1 MQNSPIVHSTV
12 SSPLVSKD
20 TMERSSDD
28 HMVEICLFLIF
39 ALWFV
44 EVKIV
49 GRLFLVEIIYLAI
62 AVRVLL
68 TDFNQRILSSTFMKR
83 LLILWLCWFI
93 VQMLTDWYRGTPF
106 FDYARGWAKIFFF
119 GTNTIALYA
128 LIRNEE
134 RRLILFLAASAV
146 GGILKTFFIP
156 SKFFVGGSMWKFGF
170 GGAVVMLL
178 ILVSMRLRRWIYAPL
193 MLIAL
198 GILNLFFD
206 YRSLALCCIG
216 AATITFIAHFYQF
229 AKEKFVFEGKLV
241 PRIPTIIMIICVGFT
256 ALWYFYGLSG
266 RYDIGINVG
275 QRHLKGDARN
285 PLYGR
290 LMIVS
295 GIRAVLDSPIIGY
308 GSWARDMKYVY
319 YLEGLKARLGLTGG
333 PITSDLIPTHS
344 FIIGGWVEA
353 GIVGGIFWIFVFYHT
368 VKALIWM
375 VLYNFQLT
383 PVFSFLLIGFCWTI
397 WFSPFAFSGRITVAF
412 KVVLLGFIL
421 GKEWVTERECC

>member
-20 TMERSSDD
+20 TMEISGDD
-28 HMVEICLFLIF
+28 RMVEVALFLLF
-39 ALWFV
+39 ALWFI

-49 GRLFLVEIIYLAI
+49 GRLFLVEIVYLAI
-62 AVRVLL
+62 AGWVFL
-68 TDFNQRILSSTFMKR
+68 TDFNQRILSSPFMKKFF
-83 LLILWLCWFI
+83 ILWLCWFLA
-93 VQMLTDWYRGTPF
+93 QFLTDWYRGTPF

-134 RRLILFLAASAV
+134 RRLILFLAAFAV

-156 SKFFVGGSMWKFGF
+156 SKFFVGGSLWKFGF

-178 ILVSMRLRRWIYAPL
+178 ILVSMRLKRWIYAPL

-206 YRSLALCCIG
+206 YRSLAMCCIG
-216 AATITFIAHFYQF
+216 AATMTFIAHFLQF
-229 AKEKFVFEGKLV
+229 AREKFVFEGKLV
-241 PRIPTIIMIICVGFT
+241 PMIPTIIMIVFVGVT

-275 QRHLKGDARN
+275 QRHFKGDARN

-290 LMIVS
+290 LIIVS
-295 GIRAVLDSPIIGY
+295 GIRAVLDSPIIGH

-319 YLEGLKARLGLTGG
+319 YLEFTGQKMGL
-333 PITSDLIPTHS
+333 
-344 FIIGGWVEA
+344 
-353 GIVGGIFWIFVFYHT
+353 
-368 VKALIWM
+368 
-375 VLYNFQLT
+375 LY
-383 PVFSFLLIGFCWTI
+383 
-397 WFSPFAFSGRITVAF
+397 
-412 KVVLLGFIL
+412 
-421 GKEWVTERECC
+421 